1 MSDQVREL
9 ISNTIGAR
17 EYVRPVD
24 IVMGDHW
31 GEIDLSNS
39 MRLSLLY
46 SVLNKNDADG
56 FAKGGGGGNKSRL
69 RSPFSVA
76 RRSPQAMVK
85 VVKKG
90 GTSNARGMRD
100 QMSYLSKDGDA
111 KLERSERY
119 FGIEL
124 NDKTHEDLIRSWG
137 LSGETKT
144 QSDKTTHFV
153 VSFPNDTDHDAAY
166 RAGRA
171 WADEMFASG
180 RYGDVFDYYTA
191 FHTDRAHPHMHVV
204 VNRRGM
210 EHGDWLKVSLRSQ
223 FNYDEFRAVQVEV
236 AAREGIYLEASHRL
250 ARGVT
255 DRPIPDAEYRDA
267 EREGR
272 KPVAPSH
279 TPETALKAAASVVL
293 HVHQMGAAAAQLQDQ
308 YPELSMIISKTAE
321 TILVGHEVMPG
332 NQQNNRPLNHD
343 EINQAS
349 EFIMSRRTELLDGL
363 KEIDDEIKSLPDGE
377 ARSRFERDASLMK
390 ADTAELMP
398 DVAEL
403 QRHTFENLNGFY
415 QGLKVEDEI
424 EKEAKLNADGDV
436 AELAKEAGL
445 DPDKFVSRF
454 ETGEAA
460 SQELADTWRQDEL
473 EVIQKNLTYQD
484 QTEPSNQS
492 EVEQLAKTAYDE
504 LHRNALQTYR
514 QAERELEAHRSR
526 KKQLHRIAKLVNEGK
541 QLGDDVDVNLNKLVK
556 DTLHS
561 NELRS
566 LEAGNADALKH
577 ITIDVDQQH
586 ALSRKYLGTEI
597 QGADGNRQIQLQSAL
612 EKVDQE
618 AALALKQ
625 SRQRADKDRGLDL

>member
-9 ISNTIGAR
+9 IANAIGTR
-17 EYVRPVD
+17 ENVRPVD

-46 SVLNKNDADG
+46 SVLKKNDAGG
-56 FAKGGGGGNKSRL
+56 FAKGGGGGNTSRL

-76 RRSPQAMVK
+76 KRSPQAMVK

-90 GTSNARGMRD
+90 GTSSARAMRD

-124 NDKTHEDLIRSWG
+124 DDKTHEDLIRSWG

-153 VSFPNDTDHDAAY
+153 VSFPNDTDHNAAY
-166 RAGRA
+166 KAGRA

-180 RYGDVFDYYTA
+180 NYGDVYDYYTA

-250 ARGVT
+250 ARGLT
-255 DRPIPDAEYRDA
+255 DRPVLDAEYRDA
-267 EREGR
+267 VRDGR

-279 TPETALKAAASVVL
+279 IPETALKAAASVIL
-293 HVHQMGAAAAQLQDQ
+293 HVHQMGAAAAQLQDK
-308 YPELSMIISKTAE
+308 YPELSEIMSITAD
-321 TILVGHEVMPG
+321 TILAGHEVMPG
-332 NQQNNRPLNHD
+332 NQQNNRPLNFN

-349 EFIMSRRTELLDGL
+349 EFIMSRRLELLDGL

-377 ARSRFERDASLMK
+377 AKSRFERDVSQMK

-415 QGLKVEDEI
+415 QGLKVEDDI
-424 EKEAKLNADGDV
+424 EKDAKLIADREV
-436 AELAKEAGL
+436 AELAKEAGIE
-445 DPDKFVSRF
+445 PDKFVNRF
-454 ETGEAA
+454 ETGEPA

-473 EVIQKNLTYQD
+473 EDI
-484 QTEPSNQS
+484 
-492 EVEQLAKTAYDE
+492 
-504 LHRNALQTYR
+504 
-514 QAERELEAHRSR
+514 
-526 KKQLHRIAKLVNEGK
+526 
-541 QLGDDVDVNLNKLVK
+541 
-556 DTLHS
+556 
-561 NELRS
+561 
-566 LEAGNADALKH
+566 
-577 ITIDVDQQH
+577 
-586 ALSRKYLGTEI
+586 
-597 QGADGNRQIQLQSAL
+597 
-612 EKVDQE
+612 
-618 AALALKQ
+618 
-625 SRQRADKDRGLDL
+625 